1 MLVPLCRDVTVKPMV
16 LEAALPQCL
25 VKTFTTAL
33 DAMVQV
39 RAADALKALL
49 KTASASTLM
58 ALQPLMSPLRA
69 LASDGSRL
77 RVNVRP
83 YAIEALGY
91 MAMNDELAAQ
101 LVEQG
106 TCFCAYVPQPV
117 YNAIYCDAWEP
128 PCDGWHP
135 CA

>member
-1 MLVPLCRDVTVKPMV
+1 MV

-101 LVEQG
+101 LVRDEG
-106 TCFCAYVPQPV
+106 KKAIGSIVPNKPKLAHNQEGKDSV
-117 YNAIYCDAWEP
+117 QVRKASQ
-128 PCDGWHP
+128 
-135 CA
+135 